1 MKKCPAGK
9 VLSPKGRCV
18 KVDGPTARKYGL
30 DVLLYDGPMIP
41 KTWKTF
47 TTLTDARVLVKSS
60 FGSIN
65 AVGPNIYEF
74 LDGVVVAWINK
85 ILKEKNK
92 DDITLEQAV
101 KNLTFGVGNR
111 LLVETDQHIVSSEKL
126 KEVYNLNNS
135 EANELNKYI
144 TSITISMLNVVDK
157 KKKLT
162 EYDFV
167 RAMEKEEDLFFGVSE
182 IVSY

>member
-1 MKKCPAGK
+1 MKKCPTGK

-18 KVDGPTARKYGL
+18 KVDGPTAKKYGL
-30 DVLLYDGPMIP
+30 DVLLYDGPKIP

-47 TTLTDARVLVKSS
+47 TFLTDARPLVKLQ

-65 AVGPNIYEF
+65 TVGYKIYEF

-85 ILKEKNK
+85 ILEEKNK
-92 DDITLEQAV
+92 ENVSLEQAV
-101 KNLTFGVGNR
+101 RNLTFGVGKR

-126 KEVYNLNNS
+126 KEVYNLTNS
-135 EANELNKYI
+135 EANELNDYI
-144 TSITISMLNVVDK
+144 TSITISMLKIVNK
-157 KKKLT
+157 KKDLT

-167 RAMEKEEDLFFGVSE
+167 KVMEKNEDLFFGVSE
-182 IVSY
+182 IVAY